1 MFNQVVK
8 SLHILVSFFQFQQ
21 IGIVGRTGAGK
32 SSLTLA
38 LFRILERAGG
48 KITIDGVDIATLGLQ
63 DLRSRLTIIPQVIAQ
78 YRYTCLSN
86 YIDTCTDTR
95 VRTHV
100 YVRWDGL
107 LISTLDSWVRGPGA
121 VFYFVKVYTGW
132 DYALGA
138 FGPTRRCYHSLRRA
152 GSKWSKTCD
161 PRACCFSRSNLILF
175 VVVFAVTVSV
185 IFS

>member
-63 DLRSRLTIIPQVIAQ
+63 DLRSRLTIIPQVITQ

-86 YIDTCTDTR
+86 IDTCADTC
-95 VRTHV
+95 V
-100 YVRWDGL
+100 YEM
-107 LISTLDSWVRGPGA
+107 
-121 VFYFVKVYTGW
+121 
-132 DYALGA
+132 
-138 FGPTRRCYHSLRRA
+138 
-152 GSKWSKTCD
+152 
-161 PRACCFSRSNLILF
+161 
-175 VVVFAVTVSV
+175 
-185 IFS
+185 